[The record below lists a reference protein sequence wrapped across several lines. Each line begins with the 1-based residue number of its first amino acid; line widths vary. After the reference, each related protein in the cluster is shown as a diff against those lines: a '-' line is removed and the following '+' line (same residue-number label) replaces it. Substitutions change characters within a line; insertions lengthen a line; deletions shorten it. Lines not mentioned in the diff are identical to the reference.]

1 MGCAGSKPHHLL
13 ASSMSNHHANSPQ
26 KGFIL
31 FNDKTIEYLNANELD
46 IKKKLLQRCETR
58 LNSNNSAKTGSI
70 PQSKSL
76 LSNAKRTLLMSDSS
90 KQNNKSDF
98 TLSSNTEANT
108 SKELAIESA
117 VEFVLKYAINDF
129 DIDNF
134 KSSNQLSMKQIR
146 KDIMKKHSSSRVSSS
161 KLNSSVSASSNANTL
176 SSKDATLSSGKQFDM
191 AYYKLAL
198 NTAIDEFGSFIQEN
212 FIVINEFDKE
222 KEKEKEADKA
232 AQNQVDNLVII
243 EIFSLTAIISLF
255 QIC

>member
-58 LNSNNSAKTGSI
+58 LSSSTSAKTGSI

-98 TLSSNTEANT
+98 TLSANAGANT
-108 SKELAIESA
+108 GSKELAIESA

-176 SSKDATLSSGKQFDM
+176 SSRDATLSGGKQFDM

-212 FIVINEFDKE
+212 FIVINEFDRE

-232 AQNQVDNLVII
+232 AQSQVDNLVIMK
-243 EIFSLTAIISLF
+243 
-255 QIC
+255 